1 MTVRIKS
8 LIQMWETVG
17 SLERECI
24 EEDCDEQEFHEVYD
38 NLAVSNQLLVKYHK
52 CKQVAQLRN
61 DCYFLISFISVCR
74 EESWT

>member
-1 MTVRIKS
+1 MTVMTKFS
-8 LIQMWETVG
+8 IQMWETVG

-38 NLAVSNQLLVKYHK
+38 NLAVSNPLLLKYDK

-61 DCYFLISFISVCR
+61 DCFFLTSYISVC
-74 EESWT
+74 